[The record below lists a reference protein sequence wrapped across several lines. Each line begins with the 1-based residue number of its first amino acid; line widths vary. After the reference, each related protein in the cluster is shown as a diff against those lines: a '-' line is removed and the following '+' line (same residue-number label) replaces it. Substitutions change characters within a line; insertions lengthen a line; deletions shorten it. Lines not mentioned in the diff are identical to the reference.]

1 MGGVC
6 TSHRQE
12 LPFEPLQANSEAPT
26 PVAPVRDANGDA
38 SPRLSTTLESE
49 LDSRKRSGSFAANDV
64 PSNEKADQ
72 SSQTVGALSA
82 SWLMDPK
89 LKFTVSV

>member
-26 PVAPVRDANGDA
+26 PVAPVRANGDA
-38 SPRLSTTLESE
+38 SSRLSTTLESE
-49 LDSRKRSGSFAANDV
+49 IDSRKRSGSFAANDL
-64 PSNEKADQ
+64 PSNEMADQ

-82 SWLMDPK
+82 LWSIDPK
-89 LKFTVSV
+89 LKFTASV